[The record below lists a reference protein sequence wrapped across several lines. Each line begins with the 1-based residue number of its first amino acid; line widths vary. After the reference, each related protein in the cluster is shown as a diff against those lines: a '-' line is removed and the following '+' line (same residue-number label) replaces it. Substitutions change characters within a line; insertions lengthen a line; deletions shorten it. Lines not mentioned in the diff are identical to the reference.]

1 MRSVSLH
8 PIVCFRVD
16 STQLIVPLTPDTPV
30 DPLENPQTEVAVS
43 GPVEAPRTDE
53 NPPWGIP
60 AVLLIA
66 IFNFLA
72 FNLIAVAFFVAIHAI
87 PRFRGLSLE
96 AFTQSP
102 LALVPQM
109 LSYLFAIF
117 FMVLVVQKETSE
129 SFWSAIKW
137 NWPSRITSLILAGV
151 ALLGIAQL
159 CSALL
164 PIPKSLPIDRFFRS
178 THAAWVL
185 AIFGIFIGPFY
196 EELLF
201 RGFLFPA
208 LRRYLPLLASVI
220 IDGLLFALYH
230 GPQLAWS
237 WAPMLLIFVVGA
249 VLTVVRA
256 RTGSL
261 GSAFLVHSAYNAF
274 DFVLIFA
281 ATDGFRH
288 MDKLR

>member
-1 MRSVSLH
+1 VSLT
-8 PIVCFRVD
+8 PNP
-16 STQLIVPLTPDTPV
+16 PL
-30 DPLENPQTEVAVS
+30 DPPQGARAEIALAEPS
-43 GPVEAPRTDE
+43 QSPRNDE
-53 NPPWGIP
+53 NPPWGLS

-66 IFNFLA
+66 GFNFLA
-72 FNLIAVAFFVAIHAI
+72 FNLIAAAFFVAIHAF

-102 LALVPQM
+102 LALIPQM
-109 LSYLFAIF
+109 MSYVFAFF
-117 FMVLVVQKETSE
+117 FMVLVVQKGTKEP
-129 SFWSAIKW
+129 FWVALKW
-137 NWPSRITSLILAGV
+137 RWPRRVTSLILSGV
-151 ALLGIAQL
+151 GLLGVAQL

-185 AIFGIFIGPFY
+185 AVFGILVGPFY

-208 LRRYLPLLASVI
+208 LRRYLPLVASIV

-237 WAPMLLIFVVGA
+237 WAPMLLIFVVGS
-249 VLTVVRA
+249 VLTIVRA

>member
-1 MRSVSLH
+1 M
-8 PIVCFRVD
+8 
-16 STQLIVPLTPDTPV
+16 PLTPDPSV
-30 DPLENPQTEVAVS
+30 DPSENPPTEVAVS
-43 GPVEAPRTDE
+43 ESVEPPRTDE
-53 NPPWGIP
+53 NPPWGIL

-72 FNLIAVAFFVAIHAI
+72 FNLIAVTFFVAIHAI

-109 LSYLFAIF
+109 VSYVLAVF
-117 FMVLVVQKETSE
+117 FMVLVVQKGTPE
-129 SFWSAIKW
+129 SFWSAVKW
-137 NWPSRITSLILAGV
+137 NWPSRIAFLILAGV
-151 ALLGIAQL
+151 GLLGVAQL

-185 AIFGIFIGPFY
+185 AVFGIFVGPFY

-208 LRRYLPLLASVI
+208 LRRYLPLVASVV

-237 WAPMLLIFVVGA
+237 WAPMLLIFVVGS
-249 VLTVVRA
+249 VLTIVRA

-261 GSAFLVHSAYNAF
+261 GSAFLVHSTYNAF
-274 DFVLIFA
+274 DFVLIFV